1 MVIGTGTLAAISIFH
16 TIDSLIFQFDGPS
29 NFSTEKL
36 SSDSSAPGCP
46 NIIAASWDFSEA
58 ALFFMA

>member
-46 NIIAASWDFSEA
+46 NIIAAS
-58 ALFFMA
+58 